1 MIYKSEERHLGL
13 SFTQVLTILL
23 QTETPAL
30 SKFVKQEDLRS
41 PGEKKKTLHG
51 VADGRACE
59 GMKEKRIFL

>member
-41 PGEKKKTLHG
+41 PGEKKKPCMVLLM
-51 VADGRACE
+51 AEPA
-59 GMKEKRIFL
+59 KA